1 MHPLH
6 VSTLNNTMKTF
17 IVDESKPVSEIA
29 KDIARKLGLKNAEE
43 FSLKRLQQGDQDGML
58 AHNVVGG

>member
-1 MHPLH
+1 MVHPLH
-6 VSTLNNTMKTF
+6 ISTLDKTVKTF

-43 FSLKRLQQGDQDGML
+43 FSLKRQQQEEEDGG
-58 AHNVVGG
+58 V